1 MNTTR
6 QGDIT
11 GFDDA
16 EVVDRKEYMKIKV
29 MPLDTQTFKT
39 YECDDFEFRAN
50 NVCNWISIMKDGK
63 EIAFIERVGVIKT
76 ISHTET

>member
-16 EVVDRKEYMKIKV
+16 EVVDVE
-29 MPLDTQTFKT
+29 DTEDT
-39 YECDDFEFRAN
+39 EE
-50 NVCNWISIMKDGK
+50 KDNQ
-63 EIAFIERVGVIKT
+63 E
-76 ISHTET
+76 

>member
-16 EVVDRKEYMKIKV
+16 EVVDEEQGEE
-29 MPLDTQTFKT
+29 PQ
-39 YECDDFEFRAN
+39 
-50 NVCNWISIMKDGK
+50 
-63 EIAFIERVGVIKT
+63 
-76 ISHTET
+76 TET

>member
-16 EVVDRKEYMKIKV
+16 EVVDEEQEE
-29 MPLDTQTFKT
+29 DTQT
-39 YECDDFEFRAN
+39 
-50 NVCNWISIMKDGK
+50 
-63 EIAFIERVGVIKT
+63 
-76 ISHTET
+76 ET

>member
-16 EVVDRKEYMKIKV
+16 EVIGEYIEDECNV
-29 MPLDTQTFKT
+29 PDTSET
-39 YECDDFEFRAN
+39 E
-50 NVCNWISIMKDGK
+50 VSI
-63 EIAFIERVGVIKT
+63 EL
-76 ISHTET
+76 